1 MLEIKKDNF
10 PNNFSQTKDVF
21 FDNLTALIPQTV
33 SFIDP
38 VTFQIK
44 YINKVEIGFDIK
56 SVIGKS
62 IFDFISPEFTET
74 YKEKI
79 QEVLVTQN
87 SVNLDV
93 AFISF
98 HLPEGIGWYNTTI
111 SIVYNKENEIDSLMI
126 LSEDISSS
134 KRLELENSNK
144 SERLKAIIN
153 NTSDIICSIDSD
165 YNLIEFNS
173 IFEAIVLNGF
183 GVNLEPGMAILQY
196 IDPNRHEHLISI
208 YERVY
213 NGETCFDIESYES
226 ETMNTVYF
234 ETSFHPI
241 YNVNKVITG
250 ISIFS
255 KNISERIRTEN
266 KIINA
271 LKEKEVL
278 LSEIHHRIKNNLAMV
293 SSMLHLQEMNI
304 ENSEGKE
311 ALALSRKRIKTTAL
325 IHELLYKNET
335 FHDIRLNEFLNEL
348 FTLLRTNEN
357 IELVLIGDSVSFK
370 LNVALPLG
378 LMLNEIMLNSFNHSY
393 KHAIQGKTVITS
405 YLEQNYLIIEYC
417 DCKGN
422 FPLTVDFVNSN
433 TTGLTLI
440 HTFAEQLNGSIQL
453 ISNEPPKY
461 LIQIPLNEPS

>member
-1 MLEIKKDNF
+1 MSKQNKDSLSNSKKLN
-10 PNNFSQTKDVF
+10 KDLF
-21 FDNLTALIPQTV
+21 FDSLTSLIPQIV

-38 VTFQIK
+38 ENFTIK
-44 YINKVEIGFDIK
+44 YINKVEKGFDIE

-87 SVNLDV
+87 PATLDV

-98 HLPEGIGWYNTTI
+98 HLPEGIGWYHTTI
-111 SIVYNKENEIDSLMI
+111 SIVNGVDNEIDSLMI

-196 IDPNRHEHLISI
+196 IDPNRHDHLTSI

-213 NGETCFDIESYES
+213 KGETCYDIESYNTIS
-226 ETMNTVYF
+226 MNTAYF

-241 YNVNKVITG
+241 YDVNRIISG

-255 KNISERIRTEN
+255 KNITERIKTEN
-266 KIINA
+266 KIISA

-293 SSMLHLQEMNI
+293 SSMLQLQEMNI
-304 ENSEGKE
+304 ESEE
-311 ALALSRKRIKTTAL
+311 AKGALQLSRKRIKTTAL

-335 FHDIRLNEFLNEL
+335 FHDIRLNDFLLEL
-348 FTLLRTNEN
+348 FGLLKTNES
-357 IELVLIGDSVSFK
+357 IQLVLLGEEISFK
-370 LNVALPLG
+370 LNTALPLG
-378 LMLNEIMLNSFNHSY
+378 LMLNEIMLNSFKHSY
-393 KHAIQGKTVITS
+393 KDAIQGRTEIKTSIVDGVMT
-405 YLEQNYLIIEYC
+405 IEYC
-417 DCKGN
+417 DCQGN
-422 FPLTVDFVNSN
+422 FPISVDFANSN

-453 ISNEPPKY
+453 TSNEPPKY
-461 LIQIPLNEPS
+461 LIQIPLNESS